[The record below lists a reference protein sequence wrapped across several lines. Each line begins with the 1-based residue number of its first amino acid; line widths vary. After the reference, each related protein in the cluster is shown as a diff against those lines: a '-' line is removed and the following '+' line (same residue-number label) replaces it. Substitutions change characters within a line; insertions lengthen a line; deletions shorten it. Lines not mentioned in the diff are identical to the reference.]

1 VKRLL
6 SALISVAFSLTVLA
20 QDRGLEIRR
29 ASLPEMRVALVIGNA
44 AYEAGPLLNPVNDA
58 RAITRALRDLGFEV
72 THKENAD
79 KATMENA
86 IADFGGMTRGK
97 SGVALFYYAGH
108 GLQVDG
114 RNYLVPV
121 NARLSRE
128 NEVPLR
134 TIGLDLVMLQLES
147 GSGRT
152 NVVILDACRNNPFA
166 RGFRSSSGGLALM
179 DAPSGTLIAYATA
192 PGSVADDGPGSNGVY
207 TEELLRVM
215 RTAGLQIEEVF
226 KRVRAAVQQRTQDRQ
241 RPWEASSLVGNFY
254 FVAPRPGVV
263 TAAEPGAPDKSTATE
278 KDAPPDKSAGKKEAP
293 SDKRSASPSL
303 TTRNTSRRVGENLW
317 DWMIYIEA
325 DSSTLTSIQC
335 VEYTLHPTFP
345 EPVRTVCSAANNF
358 GLSTQGWGTFE
369 IKVRVLFKDGTERRL
384 THRLRFE

>member
-1 VKRLL
+1 
-6 SALISVAFSLTVLA
+6 
-20 QDRGLEIRR
+20 
-29 ASLPEMRVALVIGNA
+29 MRVALVIGNA

-58 RAITRALRDLGFEV
+58 RAITRTLRDLGFEV

-79 KATMENA
+79 KTTMENA
-86 IADFGGMTRGK
+86 ISDFGGATRGR

-108 GLQVDG
+108 GLQVAG
-114 RNYLVPV
+114 QNYLVPV
-121 NARLSRE
+121 NARLTRE

-166 RGFRSSSGGLALM
+166 RSLRSGSGGLALM
-179 DAPSGTLIAYATA
+179 DAPSGTLIAYSTA

-226 KRVRAAVQQRTQDRQ
+226 KRVRVAVQQRTQEKQ
-241 RPWEASSLVGNFY
+241 RPWEASSLVGNF
-254 FVAPRPGVV
+254 FFVRPDIAGSSVAPS
-263 TAAEPGAPDKSTATE
+263 TAAIPDQPPAPDKG
-278 KDAPPDKSAGKKEAP
+278 APPEKGSAPEKGAVQETRSAG
-293 SDKRSASPSL
+293 SAIK
-303 TTRNTSRRVGENLW
+303 TRNTSHKVSDNLW
-317 DWMIYIEA
+317 DWTVFIET
-325 DSSTLTSIQC
+325 DSGTLSSIQC

-345 EPVRTVCSAANNF
+345 QPVRTVCTPSNNF
-358 GLSTQGWGTFE
+358 ALSSQGWGTFE
-369 IKVRVLFKDGTERRL
+369 IKVRVIFRDGTERRL
-384 THRLRFE
+384 THQLRFQ